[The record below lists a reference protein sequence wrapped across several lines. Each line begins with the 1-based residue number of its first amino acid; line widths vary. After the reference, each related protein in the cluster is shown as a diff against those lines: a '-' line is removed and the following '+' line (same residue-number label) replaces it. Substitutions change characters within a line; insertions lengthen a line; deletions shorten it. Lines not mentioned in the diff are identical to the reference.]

1 MKIVHS
7 LTCGPL
13 LQINITSE
21 TRAHPKTNVTGT
33 VTVQCSSISRAI
45 PEIPWDYTQ
54 PELRPIKEDVSS
66 GLTLLTGI
74 GRVFLWAE
82 TVDLD
87 CVRDRQ
93 AKPRMGGTSPRR
105 TLGTYVGAEVFDVH
119 LLIDEMSEEV
129 SSVPDEG

>member
-13 LQINITSE
+13 LQIN
-21 TRAHPKTNVTGT
+21 KTNVTGT

-66 GLTLLTGI
+66 GPTLLTGI
-74 GRVFLWAE
+74 VRVFLWAE
-82 TVDLD
+82 TVDLE

-105 TLGTYVGAEVFDVH
+105 TLGTYVSAEVFDVH